1 MGTRAVT
8 NVVDEEGTVYVS
20 LYRQFDGYLMG
31 GHGEELANWLKDAV
45 IGNGIGSN
53 PPPNFFNGV
62 GDLAARLVTYFKE
75 DQARIGRVYIV
86 PAGSGWGADFTY
98 TVTVI
103 ENKPVIVS
111 VDDEFKGTVEEFLIW
126 MKEYEE
132 ED

>member
-31 GHGEELANWLKDAV
+31 GHGEELAHWLKDAV

-53 PPPNFFNGV
+53 IPPNFFNGV

-75 DQARIGRVYIV
+75 DQARIGGVYII
-86 PAGSGWGADFTY
+86 PAGSGWDAAFTY

-103 ENKPVIVS
+103 EHKPVIIS
-111 VDDEFKGTVEEFLIW
+111 VDDEFKGTVEEFLVW
-126 MKEYEE
+126 MKEV
-132 ED
+132 EDED